1 MAYSEPASA
10 APAPLESPHLRDHDY
25 ALSEARWML
34 DLIKKPSAEV
44 SMETRQRIA
53 EQTVDNFANHI
64 NAGFLEHRKSATLGG
79 EFAFTEWEGQGSLI
93 RDALGR
99 EFIDMLGGFGLY
111 SYGLR
116 HPKIVDAVR
125 AQLDRS
131 PQYSQEMLDPLRAQL
146 GRVIAHITPGDIQKG
161 FFANSGTE
169 AIEGALKLAKLYTGK
184 KGIIS
189 MQKGFHGKTLGSLSV
204 TGKGVFREPIL
215 PLLEGVR
222 FVPYGCACA
231 VEKELEAAKS
241 VGDGM
246 AAVIIEPVQGEA
258 GGIVPPPDFLPRL
271 REICDYYNVL
281 LIADE
286 VQTGFGRTGK
296 MFGVDHS
303 GIAPDIMC
311 FGKALGGGVVACSAF
326 FSTAKIWSVMEPNP
340 FMHTTTTG
348 GNPIA
353 CAAALEVMFEEDTP
367 GQAAVKG
374 DYMMKKLNELKSR
387 YPDILKEVTGQGL
400 LIGMKFPSSNVGYK
414 VASGLFQRRV
424 LTAGTL
430 ISAESIRIEP
440 ALNVPQELLDE
451 TLNRL
456 EDTLKSVKLEPGDIP
471 PAPQMHSFSKPE
483 CYGPCGWGTKCFA
496 KG

>member
-1 MAYSEPASA
+1 
-10 APAPLESPHLRDHDY
+10 
-25 ALSEARWML
+25 ML
-34 DLIKKPSAEV
+34 DLVKKPAKDISLEA
-44 SMETRQRIA
+44 RQRIA
-53 EQTVDNFANHI
+53 EQTVENFAHHI

-79 EFAFTEWEGQGSLI
+79 EFAFTEWEGEGSLI

-111 SYGLR
+111 SYWLR
-116 HPKIVDAVR
+116 HPKIVDAVK

-204 TGKGVFREPIL
+204 TGKAVFREPLL
-215 PLLEGVR
+215 PLLDGVR
-222 FVPYGCACA
+222 FVHYGCACA

-271 REICDYYNVL
+271 RAICDYYNVL

-296 MFGVDHS
+296 LFGVDHS
-303 GIAPDIMC
+303 GVTPDIMC
-311 FGKALGGGVVACSAF
+311 FGKALGG
-326 FSTAKIWSVMEPNP
+326 
-340 FMHTTTTG
+340 
-348 GNPIA
+348 
-353 CAAALEVMFEEDTP
+353 
-367 GQAAVKG
+367 
-374 DYMMKKLNELKSR
+374 
-387 YPDILKEVTGQGL
+387 
-400 LIGMKFPSSNVGYK
+400 
-414 VASGLFQRRV
+414 
-424 LTAGTL
+424 
-430 ISAESIRIEP
+430 
-440 ALNVPQELLDE
+440 
-451 TLNRL
+451 
-456 EDTLKSVKLEPGDIP
+456 
-471 PAPQMHSFSKPE
+471 
-483 CYGPCGWGTKCFA
+483 
-496 KG
+496 